1 MERPLFGLEMKSR
14 NPLATPVAVLSRR
27 LPARGMRPVQRSV
40 ASGEISCYPR
50 IFREARDT
58 PTPAL
63 ITMTLQRAK
72 GFAAG
77 NAGSPFVAGNGA
89 W

>member
-1 MERPLFGLEMKSR
+1 MERPLFRVGNEVQKSTREAGSSVELACAR
-14 NPLATPVAVLSRR
+14 NK
-27 LPARGMRPVQRSV
+27 QRSV

-58 PTPAL
+58 HPAAL

-72 GFAAG
+72 GFVPG
-77 NAGSPFVAGNGA
+77 NAESPFVAGNGA
-89 W
+89 SIPR